1 MHLKTLLP
9 PCSPDCFIFC
19 LDRDIIGF
27 TSMSKEVL
35 PEQVGAI
42 FQLKSPLSWL
52 RFELERKTNA
62 VYFSPA
68 A

>member
-1 MHLKTLLP
+1 
-9 PCSPDCFIFC
+9 
-19 LDRDIIGF
+19 
-27 TSMSKEVL
+27 MSKEVL